1 MPCLDCGRPGHS
13 RRCPNC
19 ARAVDRRRG
28 STAARGYGA
37 DHRSLRAEWQAV
49 IDSGEIVVCWRPG
62 CRAVITGR
70 AWHLG
75 HDDEDR
81 TITRGPECV
90 ACNLHHAGKAAHK

>member
-13 RRCPNC
+13 RRCPRC
-19 ARAVDRRRG
+19 TRSADRRRG

-37 DHRSLRAEWQAV
+37 EHRSLRAEWQQR
-49 IDSGEIVVCWRPG
+49 IDAGELVVCWRPG
-62 CRAVITGR
+62 CGAVITGR

-81 TITRGPECV
+81 TVTRGPECIR
-90 ACNLHHAGKAAHK
+90 CNLHHAGKAAHK